1 MITFMKN
8 SVRGKTIG
16 IKSRS
21 AVAWGQGEE
30 EGLPAKG
37 HDRTFWSDGHALYL
51 DCAGS

>member
-1 MITFMKN
+1 MITFIKN

-30 EGLPAKG
+30 EG
-37 HDRTFWSDGHALYL
+37 HERTFWSDGHALYL